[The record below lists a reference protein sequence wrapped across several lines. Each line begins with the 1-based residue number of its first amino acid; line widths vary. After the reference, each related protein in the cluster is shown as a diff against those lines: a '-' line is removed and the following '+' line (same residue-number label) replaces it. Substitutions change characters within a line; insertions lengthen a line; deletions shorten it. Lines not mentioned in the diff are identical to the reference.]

1 MKLFT
6 KLLAITSIFTATS
19 VLAGPPVTV
28 TFKNLGTATA
38 VYKMTTNNEIS
49 TYSFASPKPAANV
62 PAGSITTYTVTST
75 LSTDINYAYVRYS
88 IGAKTCEFKTTFL
101 NKLVSVGNKIPQWTK
116 TATPSGG
123 AVCAATIT
131 TANPTTYEWAVEFTM
146 K

>member
-1 MKLFT
+1 MGS
-6 KLLAITSIFTATS
+6 LL
-19 VLAGPPVTV
+19 V
-28 TFKNLGTATA
+28 
-38 VYKMTTNNEIS
+38 M
-49 TYSFASPKPAANV
+49 
-62 PAGSITTYTVTST
+62 
-75 LSTDINYAYVRYS
+75 
-88 IGAKTCEFKTTFL
+88 TFL